1 MPVTP
6 TYPGVYIEEVPSG
19 VRTITGVATS
29 IAAFLDRFAR
39 GPIDTPIRILS
50 IADFEREF
58 GGLAANS
65 EASYAIRQFFLN
77 GGTQAYVVRV
87 SADND
92 DVGQVF
98 LANAGVDILQATTG
112 RRIGRVPVEDP
123 GEWGN
128 AVRIEIDYASIDP
141 ARFFNL
147 VVSEVGDENGRL
159 VVRRAETFRNLSLEP
174 NTPGNAIE
182 VVNASSKLIQLAE
195 IVTPPAAFDPAFRP
209 DANGTLS
216 GPLPAVP
223 SIPANGAQ
231 FTITINPDPG
241 GGAPDLPALTA
252 TIEYGNAA
260 VPTSYAALRR
270 HLEAAIRAADP
281 NNPRLAGASVHH
293 TDDRYR
299 VVLGRAGADF
309 VPTAVIRFTNAAA
322 DTTAAD
328 LMLTAGAGA
337 TANAQMYV
345 LTGGT
350 DGDALSDAALRG
362 SRAAKTGLYAL
373 DDADLFNILCIPAA
387 AEITD
392 AVAMHNV
399 YAESL
404 AYCEERRAFL
414 LVDIPEAVNEVAEME
429 TWLSDNAGL
438 RHKNAAVYFPRVRLP
453 DPLSQNRLTSYS
465 ASGTVAG
472 LFAATDAARGV
483 WKAPA
488 GTDARLRGV
497 QGLDYVLTDR
507 ENGVLNPLGANCLR
521 NMPVFGNIAWGARTL
536 DGADTQA
543 SEWKYIPV
551 RRLALFLEETLYRAT
566 KWAVFEP
573 NDEPLWAQL
582 RLNIGAF
589 MQSLFRQGAFQ
600 GSTPRDAYLVK
611 CDSETTTQDDINRGV
626 VNILVGF
633 APLKPAEFVFIRLQ
647 QLAGQVET

>member
-29 IAAFLDRFAR
+29 IAAFVDRFAR
-39 GPIDTPIRILS
+39 GPVNVPVRILS
-50 IADFEREF
+50 VADFEREF
-58 GGLAANS
+58 GGLAADS

-77 GGTQAYVVRV
+77 GGAQAYVVRV

-92 DVGQVF
+92 DVAEAF
-98 LANAGVDILQATTG
+98 LASAGVDILQVTTG
-112 RRIGRVPVEDP
+112 QRVGRVSVEDP
-123 GEWGN
+123 GDWGN
-128 AVRIEIDYASIDP
+128 AVRLEIDYASSDP

-147 VVSEVGDENGRL
+147 TVSEVADENGRMI
-159 VVRRAETFRNLSLEP
+159 VRRSETFRNLSLEP
-174 NTPGNAIE
+174 NTAGNAID
-182 VVNASSKLIQLAE
+182 VVNAGSKLIQLAE
-195 IVTPPAAFDPAFRP
+195 IVAPPAVFDPAFRP

-223 SIPANGAQ
+223 NIPADGA
-231 FTITINPDPG
+231 TIAITMNPDPD
-241 GGAPDLPALTA
+241 GGAPDLPTVNG
-252 TIEYGNAA
+252 TIAYGASA
-260 VPTSYAALRR
+260 VPTTYAGFRR
-270 HLEAAIRAADP
+270 FLEAAIRGADP
-281 NNPRLAGASVHH
+281 NNPRLAGASVQHVG
-293 TDDRYR
+293 DRFHIM
-299 VVLGRAGADF
+299 LGRAGANF
-309 VPTAVIRFTNAAA
+309 VPTAVVRFSNAAG
-322 DTTAAD
+322 TTAAD

-337 TANAQMYV
+337 TENAQMTA

-350 DGDALSDAALRG
+350 DGDGLSDDALRG
-362 SRAAKTGLYAL
+362 TRAAKSGMYAL
-373 DDADLFNILCIPAA
+373 EDADLFNILCIPAA

-399 YAESL
+399 YAEAL

-414 LVDIPEAVNEVAEME
+414 LVDIPEAVNEVPEME
-429 TWLSDNAGL
+429 TWLTDNAGL
-438 RHKNAAVYFPRVRLP
+438 RHRNSAVYFPRVRLP
-453 DPLSQNRLTSYS
+453 DPLNQNRLTSYG
-465 ASGTVAG
+465 ASGTIAG

-497 QGLDYVLTDR
+497 QGLDYVMTDR

-521 NMPVFGNIAWGARTL
+521 NMPVFGNVAWGARTL
-536 DGADTQA
+536 DGADAQT
-543 SEWKYIPV
+543 SEWKYVPV

-600 GSTPRDAYLVK
+600 GSTPREAYLVK
-611 CDSETTTQDDINRGV
+611 CDRETTTQDDINRGV